1 MLRAAY
7 HAWDHM
13 DMCAHKI
20 KLSNISITN
29 NFNIRAWA
37 EIILNYL
44 LYLHFQLWHFNS
56 NIIFHHVSY
65 FCYLGGNLILILE

>member
-1 MLRAAY
+1 MLIAAY

-20 KLSNISITN
+20 KLINVSITN
-29 NFNIRAWA
+29 NFNIKAWA

-44 LYLHFQLWHFNS
+44 LYLHFQL
-56 NIIFHHVSY
+56 
-65 FCYLGGNLILILE
+65 